1 MIAKTREA
9 ATSPVTLMLS
19 EDVLAILHKR
29 ADAFGQSLDAAV
41 SDLIRESEVE
51 GNAPNRRV
59 VNGILLL
66 PNHGDRQPVTL
77 DLVNE
82 LRDECV

>member
-1 MIAKTREA
+1 MVAKTRDA
-9 ATSPVTLMLS
+9 ATFPVTFMLS
-19 EDVLAILHKR
+19 EDVLEILHKR

-51 GNAPNRRV
+51 GNVPNRRV

-66 PNHGDRQPVTL
+66 NHGDREPVTL

-82 LRDECV
+82 LRDECE